1 MPQPLPRRRHGRY
14 QVVFEPPES
23 DAEFIS
29 TTLGIAHL
37 LAALADL
44 VEDYRNDLIRRRM
57 PAPIVAQWTTAAE
70 ELHEAAYNARNAATT
85 FADIFEESRD
95 IAAAGI
101 RILGG
106 RNAA

>member
-1 MPQPLPRRRHGRY
+1 MAQPLPRRRHGRY

-29 TTLGIAHL
+29 TALGIADL
-37 LAALADL
+37 LAALAGL
-44 VEDYRNDLIRRRM
+44 VEDYRDDLIKRKM
-57 PAPIVAQWTTAAE
+57 PVPVTAQFTTAAE
-70 ELHEAAYNARNAATT
+70 ELRAAAANARHAAST

-95 IAAAGI
+95 IAARGI

-106 RNAA
+106 RPAA

>member
-1 MPQPLPRRRHGRY
+1 MPSPLPRRQRSHY

-29 TTLGIAHL
+29 TCLGIAHL

-44 VEDYRNDLIRRRM
+44 AEDYRDDLIARQM
-57 PAPIVAQWTTAAE
+57 PAPVVAQWTVAAE
-70 ELHEAAYNARNAATT
+70 ALRDGAANARRAAAT
-85 FADIFEESRD
+85 FADIFEESRE
-95 IAAAGI
+95 IAARGI

-106 RNAA
+106 RRTA